1 MSDESKDSKTE
12 EPTEKKIRDAIEKGN
27 LPLSKEVNAFA
38 TFLGIL
44 VILAFAL
51 ETQVASLSR
60 TMSRILDGTGEIRLE
75 NEAQFVQLGSAVGME
90 VAKFLLAPIT
100 ILFLFGLAATWFQ
113 HPPQISFERLRP
125 DLSKLSPAKGFSRM
139 FGAQGWVEFL
149 KALAKLTMLA
159 VVLAILISSQR
170 QVLVNSMFTDPTL
183 LPEELLSLTIRLVS
197 GICVATIS
205 LVLLDVLWVRGKWRR
220 DLRMSPKEVK
230 DEIKQSEGDPLVK
243 GRMRSLARDRARNRM
258 IASVPQATVV
268 IANPTHFSV
277 ALRYE
282 HSVDKAPVVVAK
294 GQDLIALKIRQIAEE
309 NGIPVIENV
318 PLARS
323 LFAESEVDLPIPPQF
338 FRVVAEILYYVYSAD
353 GSNYKTASG

>member
-1 MSDESKDSKTE
+1 MSDEDKDSKTE
-12 EPTEKKIRDAIEKGN
+12 EPTEKKIRDTIEKGN

-38 TFLGIL
+38 TFLGLLI
-44 VILAFAL
+44 ILAFAV
-51 ETQVASLSR
+51 ETQVASLSAAL
-60 TMSRILDGTGEIRLE
+60 SWILDGTGDIRLE
-75 NEAQFVQLGSAVGME
+75 NEAQFAQLGSAVGIV
-90 VAKFLLAPIT
+90 VAKFLVAPVC
-100 ILFLFGLAATWFQ
+100 ILLVFGLAATWVQ
-113 HPPQISFERLRP
+113 HPPQIAFERLRP
-125 DLSKLSPAKGFSRM
+125 DFSKLSPGKGLSRM
-139 FGAQGWVEFL
+139 FGVQGWVEFL
-149 KALAKLTMLA
+149 KALAKLIMLG
-159 VVLAILISSQR
+159 VVLGIIISSQR

-197 GICVATIS
+197 GICVATVS

-220 DLRMSPKEVK
+220 DIRMSPKEVK
-230 DEIKQSEGDPLVK
+230 DEIKQSEGDPMVK

-318 PLARS
+318 PLARA

-338 FRVVAEILYYVYSAD
+338 FRVVAEILYYVYSAN